1 MRVQQPWMQLL
12 QYDATAKKVSWSH
25 WFSLRS
31 QAWTDQYCWQQ
42 LRPPEI
48 ASQEGPGLI
57 TFSLQLLGVSFSIW
71 AHQILDDPHQTKQL
85 TRRPYLLTPFKQNY
99 ALPEMHLQ
107 LGPPVFQRLQLVGFF
122 SGHPRDG
129 DLVKVVPVTLEQTP
143 IWKGNSSSNHPSPK
157 SYEFLVSGCNG
168 AIIHPTINPDQPT
181 NPWKPHMETMAPPRS
196 SQAFLQLRG
205 PPRIRYHCAN
215 AYGVSV
221 DENPKEPV
229 FVGYI

>member
-1 MRVQQPWMQLL
+1 MICAYTDIRLPEFQHISVGQMSIFCTPEKRDLPKLVAPSPPKQTCNKELDRALEAQGGDLPTWGSSSPGCNCWRISWAQL
-12 QYDATAKKVSWSH
+12 V
-25 WFSLRS
+25 SLRS

-71 AHQILDDPHQTKQL
+71 AHLILDDPHQTKQL

-122 SGHPRDG
+122 PGTQEM
-129 DLVKVVPVTLEQTP
+129 V
-143 IWKGNSSSNHPSPK
+143 IW
-157 SYEFLVSGCNG
+157 
-168 AIIHPTINPDQPT
+168 
-181 NPWKPHMETMAPPRS
+181 
-196 SQAFLQLRG
+196 
-205 PPRIRYHCAN
+205 
-215 AYGVSV
+215 
-221 DENPKEPV
+221 
-229 FVGYI
+229 